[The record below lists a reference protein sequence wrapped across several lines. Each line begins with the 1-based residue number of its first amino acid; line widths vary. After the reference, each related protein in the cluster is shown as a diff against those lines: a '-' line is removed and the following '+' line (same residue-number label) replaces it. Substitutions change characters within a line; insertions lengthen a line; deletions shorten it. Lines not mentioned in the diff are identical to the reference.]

1 METQICCVVRRLLW
15 SLHLLLVLA
24 LLDVHHGEAQPSRA
38 DTVRFLEQSTFGPT
52 SELIAHV
59 QDIGFA
65 AFLEAQFAAP
75 MSDYPELEFWPQRR
89 PPSCTGT
96 CQRDNYTMHP
106 LQRHFFSNALYGQ
119 DQLRQR
125 VAFAL
130 SQILVVSAIDVRLP
144 SWMRG
149 YQQLLYRSAFGNFR
163 QLLSD
168 VTLHPAMGRFLNML
182 NNKCQTRTPPEIDV
196 CRNGLSFKPNEN
208 YAREIL
214 QLFSIGTVLLHQDG
228 TPQLDSHGN
237 PIATYDQHTVEEFA
251 RALTGWILGPALAGP
266 ADIGGAVP
274 NYRDPMRAHRDGQ
287 GREDAHDRGSK
298 TLLNGMTLPA
308 GQSQEQDLNAAI
320 DNIIKHQNVAPFISK
335 QLIQHLVTSNPSP
348 GYVARV
354 AGVFATHRESPT
366 QLQEVVRAILLDPE
380 ARGDFKDP
388 VGEPH
393 YGKLREPVLFM
404 THILRAFQVTSD
416 GVLDIFNIEGS
427 ALGSAAMGQD
437 VFKAPSVFNFYPPTA
452 RVPGAASVLGP
463 QFAIFSSL
471 TSLRRDNFVNR
482 VVFATI
488 PADPP
493 HRPTGTSLDLAAWEA
508 LGHNPDQL
516 IAALNE
522 LLLHGT
528 MSGEMQRIIR
538 DAVAGIPADNRRLR
552 AQTAIYLIATSPQYQ
567 VQR

>member
-1 METQICCVVRRLLW
+1 MEIRMSDIGRILLW
-15 SLHLLLVLA
+15 SLHLLLVFA
-24 LLDVHHGEAQPSRA
+24 VISVHRVEAQPARA

-52 SELIAHV
+52 SELVAHV
-59 QDIGFA
+59 QDIGFE
-65 AFLEAQFAAP
+65 AFLNAQFTAP

-89 PPSCTGT
+89 LPSCTGT
-96 CQRDNYTMHP
+96 CQTDNYTLYL

-130 SQILVVSAIDVRLP
+130 GQILVVSAVDVRLP

-168 VTLHPAMGRFLNML
+168 MTLNPAMGRFLNML
-182 NNKCQTRTPPEIDV
+182 NNRCQTRTPPEVDV
-196 CRNGLSFKPNEN
+196 CRNGLSSKPNEN

-214 QLFSIGTVLLHQDG
+214 QLFSTGTFLLHPDG
-228 TPQLDSHGN
+228 TRQLDGNGN

-251 RALTGWILGPALAGP
+251 RVLTGWILAPALAGP
-266 ADIGGAVP
+266 ADIGGTVP
-274 NYRDPMRAHRDGQ
+274 NYRDPLRVHRDGQ
-287 GREDAHDRGSK
+287 GREDYHDRGPK
-298 TLLNGMTLPA
+298 TLLNGFALP
-308 GQSQEQDLNAAI
+308 GEQSQEQDLNAAI
-320 DNIIKHQNVAPFISK
+320 DNIIQHQNVAPFISK
-335 QLIQHLVTSNPSP
+335 QLIQHLVTSNPSS
-348 GYVARV
+348 GYVERIAS
-354 AGVFATHRESPT
+354 VFTAKREVPT

-388 VGEPH
+388 AVEPN
-393 YGKLREPVLFM
+393 YGKLREPVLFI
-404 THILRAFQVTSD
+404 TNILRAFKATSD
-416 GVLDIFNIEGS
+416 GVLDAVNVEGS
-427 ALGSAAMGQD
+427 AIGSDAMSQE

-452 RVPGAASVLGP
+452 RVPGEASVLGP
-463 QFAIFSSL
+463 QFTIFSSL

-482 VVFATI
+482 VIFATI

-493 HRPTGTSLDLAAWEA
+493 NRPTGTSIDLSAWDA
-508 LGHNPDQL
+508 LSNDPGQL

-528 MSGEMQRIIR
+528 MSGEMRHIVR
-538 DAVAGIPADNRRLR
+538 DALASIPADNRRLR
-552 AQTAIYLIATSPQYQ
+552 VQTAMYLIATSPQYQ